1 MSNTD
6 SSFLQF
12 LKGQEICQI
21 AFGTYDLQINWGSG
35 GLTCTGMLLY
45 EPADGRAA
53 SWTEGHP
60 FDGVPL
66 LRLLKQTISEFESAS
81 EGVLWLQFSN
91 GDQLTITPEHGFESF
106 TIHQQGQPII
116 VGR

>member
-1 MSNTD
+1 MSSAD
-6 SSFLQF
+6 SSVLEF

-21 AFGTYDLQINWGSG
+21 GFGMYDLQINWGSG
-35 GLTCTGMLLY
+35 GLTCTGRLTF
-45 EPADGRAA
+45 EPVDGVAA
-53 SWTEGHP
+53 VWTEGHP
-60 FDGVPL
+60 LDGVPL

-106 TIHQQGQPII
+106 TIDQQGQPII